1 MLNKAVLIGRVGQEP
16 ETRYLPDGTAVT
28 SISIA
33 TSEKWN
39 DRNTGETKEETTWHK
54 VVAFGKLAEIITE
67 YVKKGALLYVEGKI
81 VMRKYQDREGRDRV
95 AFEIRAN
102 EMKMLGGKPSNGSEQ
117 YGQKSTVAS
126 SSLPPEFDSDI
137 PF

>member
-1 MLNKAVLIGRVGQEP
+1 MLNKAMLIGRVGQEP

-33 TSEKWN
+33 TSEKWK

-117 YGQKSTVAS
+117 STVAS